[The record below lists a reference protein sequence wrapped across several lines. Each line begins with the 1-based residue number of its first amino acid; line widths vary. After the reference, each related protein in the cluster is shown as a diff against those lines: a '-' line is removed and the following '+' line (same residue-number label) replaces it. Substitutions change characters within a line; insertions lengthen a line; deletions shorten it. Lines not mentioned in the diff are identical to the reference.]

1 MISFVM
7 VDESSKFNLLKD
19 LIAQYANNQISYD
32 ELWNNIDKFIL
43 MKESCPIFGRRF
55 GGSGAVPYNTTL

>member
-43 MKESCPIFGRRF
+43 R
-55 GGSGAVPYNTTL
+55 